1 MCLSSMAIKSIGM
14 DFRYDLDVSEQQ
26 KKKLRKEWI

>member
-1 MCLSSMAIKSIGM
+1 MAIKSIGM